1 MKNRF
6 SSVIKG
12 LRVDVEG
19 DNIEKALRKFK
30 KKVDNDGRLEDLEKK
45 EEYIKPSVLNRL
57 AKNRAINKARR
68 ETMNILGKLDKRTK

>member
-1 MKNRF
+1 MRNRF
-6 SSVIKG
+6 TSVIKG

-19 DNIEKALRKFK
+19 DNFEKALRKFK

-68 ETMNILGKLDKRTK
+68 ENMSIMERFDKKSK

>member
-57 AKNRAINKARR
+57 AKSRAINKARR

>member
-1 MKNRF
+1 MRNRF
-6 SSVIKG
+6 TSIIKG

-19 DNIEKALRKFK
+19 DNFEKALRKFK

-57 AKNRAINKARR
+57 AKSRAINKARR